1 MDKLLRDKILAVTRR
16 GVSRDVA
23 NDYFRVALGLMYLDG
38 IMTEEEVDFKR
49 LDRRLNRFIYH
60 TLGKGHSITSI
71 LQFMSGRDV
80 LPILNS
86 ESFMTAFSQ
95 YCNEVPLDKIPALL
109 SVNLAVAKQI
119 SGLTLDGPVLDWI
132 DQQNTLR
139 PEGNAQE

>member
-1 MDKLLRDKILAVTRR
+1 
-16 GVSRDVA
+16 
-23 NDYFRVALGLMYLDG
+23 
-38 IMTEEEVDFKR
+38 
-49 LDRRLNRFIYH
+49 
-60 TLGKGHSITSI
+60 
-71 LQFMSGRDV
+71 
-80 LPILNS
+80 
-86 ESFMTAFSQ
+86 MTAFSQ